1 MVSLSACK
9 LFDGLNATELNT
21 VRGLARVESFPA
33 GHEIFHEGDKG
44 DAVYVIRAGTVEIS
58 AQVGTDKKQ
67 VVSKLGPGDFFG
79 EMSVIEFKPRSANA
93 VAAEPVIV
101 YRIPA
106 GEMLTFIHHTPD
118 IAVNLMREMSHRLRE
133 FNIRHVHEVSQA
145 ERLTLVGRFA
155 RSIIHDLKN
164 PLSIIGLTAELIGS
178 PNATPEFRQQATGR
192 IRNQVERINEL
203 IGEILEFAQGS
214 GRAVAL
220 AAVDYAGF
228 VQQVVEE
235 LRAELELKGV
245 AIHLENEPPPVPM
258 RVDPARLRR
267 VFHNLLHN
275 AADIMPS
282 GGIVLLR
289 FTLKEGRVI
298 TEIED
303 TGPGIAPEIAPKLF
317 EPFATFGKKAG
328 TGLGLSIC
336 KRIIEDHQGRIW
348 SESKP
353 GRGAIFI
360 FSIPRPQQA

>member
-9 LFDGLNATELNT
+9 LFDGLSATELNT
-21 VRGLARVESFPA
+21 VRGLARMESFPA
-33 GHEIFHEGDKG
+33 GHEIFHEGEKG
-44 DAVYVIRAGTVEIS
+44 DAVYVIRSGTVEIS

-133 FNIRHVHEVSQA
+133 FNVRHVHEVSQA

-164 PLSIIGLTAELIGS
+164 PLSIIGLTAEMINS
-178 PNATPEFRQQATGR
+178 PSATPEFRQQATER
-192 IRNQVERINEL
+192 IRKQVERINDL

-214 GRAVAL
+214 GKPVAL
-220 AAVDYAGF
+220 ATVNYGKF
-228 VQQVVEE
+228 VRHVVEE
-235 LRAELELKGV
+235 LRAELEMKGV
-245 AIHLENEPPPVPM
+245 AIHLESEGPMVPLL
-258 RVDPARLRR
+258 VDPARLRR

-282 GGIVLLR
+282 GGIVMLR
-289 FTLKEGRVI
+289 FTLKQERII

-348 SESKP
+348 SEPKP

-360 FSIPRPQQA
+360 FSIPRPK